1 MNNETVLFYFQRD
14 VNHLSIN
21 KIILEVSAL
30 HSLSQKTKSYVI
42 ACLIGSFVIG
52 SYFKSA
58 LYSYMYKKG
67 KDIFSQAINLLV
79 LIKALIVHL
88 ACILMVT
95 FYTIGLILDVSL
107 AEIFGEIWCNVPWY
121 IASFTAA
128 YRTFGDLGIAVLRL
142 FYIKCPQHIGDNE
155 SRKKIVYAVL
165 AISIILSTASSI
177 GFKMGNGD
185 FSRKQLNW
193 NFCTGR
199 SEEFGEIVHNYSLIT
214 GERQIQSDNIAKS
227 VVLIGMFGIL
237 AEFVCYVVFFKHLYT
252 HDEKMLKS
260 KLLPANVIKQRHRTN
275 AITFLG
281 QFYEFMVKCARITL
295 LTYSMWKDSDMNYR
309 MIMVISFWIE
319 FGIVSIVEVMSSRNL
334 KENLPFKLA

>member
-67 KDIFSQAINLLV
+67 KDIFSQAINLLI

-107 AEIFGEIWCNVPWY
+107 A
-121 IASFTAA
+121 
-128 YRTFGDLGIAVLRL
+128 
-142 FYIKCPQHIGDNE
+142 
-155 SRKKIVYAVL
+155 
-165 AISIILSTASSI
+165 
-177 GFKMGNGD
+177 
-185 FSRKQLNW
+185 
-193 NFCTGR
+193 
-199 SEEFGEIVHNYSLIT
+199 
-214 GERQIQSDNIAKS
+214 
-227 VVLIGMFGIL
+227 
-237 AEFVCYVVFFKHLYT
+237 
-252 HDEKMLKS
+252 
-260 KLLPANVIKQRHRTN
+260 
-275 AITFLG
+275 
-281 QFYEFMVKCARITL
+281 
-295 LTYSMWKDSDMNYR
+295 
-309 MIMVISFWIE
+309 
-319 FGIVSIVEVMSSRNL
+319 
-334 KENLPFKLA
+334 